1 MRITFVQLDGAET
14 TVEIPA
20 GVSVMRGAITN
31 DIDGIVAE
39 CGGSCMCATCHVY
52 VESGDVPAFAPRS
65 ADEDDM
71 LDVAASP
78 RQDNSRL
85 SCQLVSTSDA
95 AQLRVI
101 VPAEQV

>member
-1 MRITFVQLDGAET
+1 MRITYVQLDGQET
-14 TVEIPA
+14 TVEVPA
-20 GVSVMRGAITN
+20 GVSVMRAAVTH
-31 DIDGIVAE
+31 DIRGIIAE

-52 VESGDVPAFAPRS
+52 VESGDLPAFSPRS
-65 ADEDDM
+65 DDEDDM
-71 LDVAASP
+71 LDVAAAP

-85 SCQLVSTSDA
+85 SCQLVSTSAD